1 MPDFRPILFTLGSLM
16 LALAVAMLLP
26 AAVESLQHGPGWR
39 SFVVSAVITG
49 GAGGALMLAYRLPRT
64 PALTPR
70 EGFVLVTLAWIVLCA
85 FATLPLMLSAPHLSF
100 TDAYFEAMSGLT
112 TTGSTVIVGL
122 ADQPKGLL
130 LWRAMLQWI
139 GGIGIIVMAVA
150 ILPVLRVGGMQLF
163 RMESSDKSEK
173 VRPRV
178 SQVSGVLI
186 SVYVTL
192 TAICAIALVLAGM
205 GAFDAVC
212 HAMAA
217 IATGG
222 FSTQDASIGYYGSQA
237 IEWIVTLFMALGGC
251 TFVLLARLAQ
261 GDVRAFVND
270 SQTRWYLTYLAGF
283 IALIALWQVAVN
295 DRPVGEAVRSS
306 AFNVVSLATTTGFV
320 TEDYTLWGAMPV
332 AAVMA
337 LYFIGGCTGSTSG
350 GIKVFRFCVLGSV
363 SLWQIRLLVHPH
375 RMRPPTYNG
384 KPISEDVVRSVLSFF
399 VFYIFCFAVLSVA
412 VAAFDVDLVT
422 ALSGVAQ
429 AMANT
434 GPGLGPIIGPAGNF
448 VPLADG
454 AKWVLSLAMLLG
466 RLELLTVLVLLSPVF
481 WRG

>member
-1 MPDFRPILFTLGSLM
+1 VPDFRPILFILGSLM
-16 LALAVAMLLP
+16 LALALAMLLP
-26 AAVESLQHGPGWR
+26 AAVESLQHEQGWR
-39 SFVVSAVITG
+39 SFLVSALITG
-49 GAGGALMLAYRLPRT
+49 GAGGALMLGYRQPKR

-70 EGFVLVTLAWIVLCA
+70 QSFILVTAAWVVLCA

-122 ADQPKGLL
+122 ADQPQGLL

-139 GGIGIIVMAVA
+139 GGIGIIGLAVA
-150 ILPVLRVGGMQLF
+150 VLPVLRVGGMQLF

-178 SQVSGVLI
+178 SQVTWILI

-192 TAICAIALVLAGM
+192 TAICAIALLFAGM
-205 GAFDAVC
+205 SPFDAVC
-212 HAMAA
+212 HAMTTL
-217 IATGG
+217 ATGG
-222 FSTQDASIGYYGSQA
+222 FSTQDASVGFYRSSA
-237 IEWIVTLFMALGGC
+237 IEWIITLFMALGGC

-261 GDVRAFVND
+261 GDIRAFVND
-270 SQTRWYLTYLAGF
+270 SQTRWYFAYLIGF

-295 DRPVGEAVRSS
+295 DRPIMEAVRST
-306 AFNVVSLATTTGFV
+306 AFNVVSVATTTGFA
-320 TEDYTLWGAMPV
+320 TEDYTLWGSLPV
-332 AAVMA
+332 AAFMA

-350 GIKVFRFCVLGSV
+350 SMKVFRFCVLGAV
-363 SLWQIRLLVHPH
+363 ALWQIRLLVHPH

-384 KPISEDVVRSVLSFF
+384 KPVSEDVVRSVLSFF
-399 VFYIFCFAVLSVA
+399 AFYIFCFAVLSVA
-412 VAAFDVDLVT
+412 VSAFDVDLVT
-422 ALSGVAQ
+422 SLSGVAQ

-448 VPLADG
+448 VPLHDG
-454 AKWVLSLAMLLG
+454 AKWLLSLAMLLG
-466 RLELLTVLVLLSPVF
+466 RLELLTVLVMLSPVF